1 MRPADFPTPLEAGC
15 YITGLYLEG
24 AGWSLD
30 KSELAMQDPKV
41 LVIELPIL
49 QVIPIEASKL
59 KLTNTFKTPV
69 YVTQGRRNAMGV
81 GLVLEADLAT
91 SEHTSLW
98 VLQGVCLCLNI
109 DT

>member
-1 MRPADFPTPLEAGC
+1 
-15 YITGLYLEG
+15 
-24 AGWSLD
+24 
-30 KSELAMQDPKV
+30 MQDPKV

-69 YVTQGRRNAMGV
+69 YVTQGRRNAMVV

>member
-1 MRPADFPTPLEAGC
+1 MR
-15 YITGLYLEG
+15 GLYLEG
-24 AGWSLD
+24 ASWSIED
-30 KSELAMQDPKV
+30 SELRTQEPKV

-59 KLTNTFKTPV
+59 KLSGTFRTPV
-69 YVTQGRRNAMGV
+69 YVTQARKNAMGV
-81 GLVLEADLAT
+81 GLVFEADLAS

-98 VLQGVCLCLNI
+98 VLQGVALCLNI